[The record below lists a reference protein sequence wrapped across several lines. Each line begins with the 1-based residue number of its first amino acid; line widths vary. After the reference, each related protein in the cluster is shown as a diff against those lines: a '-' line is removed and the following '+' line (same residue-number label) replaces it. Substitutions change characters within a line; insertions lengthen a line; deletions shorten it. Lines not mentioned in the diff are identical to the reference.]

1 MSAAGRSSGIGAG
14 SMLAAAR
21 LDHPGAGWSSRGV
34 GDAVGVEYVSRVPRP
49 PLDGLIDDLY
59 ERQLTTR

>member
-21 LDHPGAGWSSRGV
+21 LDHPGARCRRGV
-34 GDAVGVEYVSRVPRP
+34 GDAVGME
-49 PLDGLIDDLY
+49 
-59 ERQLTTR
+59 